1 LNDDVDASTFQPN
14 AGSRGLIGG
23 KYEVIAELGRG
34 GFGTVFKARH
44 AGLNKLVAIK
54 VLHASLLVD
63 EVTRSRF
70 ELEAKAGANL
80 SHPNLVSVLDNGFTE
95 RGEPYLVM
103 EFVEGTTLDQ
113 FLSTGSPQTD
123 DLLNI
128 LIQVGK
134 AVRYLHDSN
143 IIHRDLKTSNILVQ
157 DIGCQRYA
165 RLLDLGIAK
174 VFSPDGGEKNVQLTS
189 TGMIFGS
196 PAFMSP
202 EQCQGQVLDARSD
215 IYSFGCVI
223 YQCLMGDIPFSGENS
238 LQVILK
244 HLHETPKALPYKT
257 QRQYELTQVVSKCLA
272 KDRTH
277 RYHNMKELLD
287 ALQKIAVAPPNEK
300 AQIRQDNLSRSYA
313 EPSGMSDKPKQ
324 ILGAVAALLV
334 IAIVVACA
342 IPLCGMLLGQ
352 MSKGVEYTV
361 KIPPATTA
369 AQQVQA
375 KPVTQP
381 EKSVS
386 DQLSQQ
392 IAASEAAAE
401 RLRTERLALEK
412 VAADQA
418 ARLAAERQMAENAVD
433 LQAVEKA
440 AADKALSD
448 EATNRALVRQKVEA
462 LAKASNERFDLVQQQ
477 LRSFDQSAQN
487 LQSGNMSLRQY
498 NDRMAQPS
506 GAGR

>member
-1 LNDDVDASTFQPN
+1 
-14 AGSRGLIGG
+14 
-23 KYEVIAELGRG
+23 
-34 GFGTVFKARH
+34 
-44 AGLNKLVAIK
+44 
-54 VLHASLLVD
+54 
-63 EVTRSRF
+63 
-70 ELEAKAGANL
+70 
-80 SHPNLVSVLDNGFTE
+80 
-95 RGEPYLVM
+95 
-103 EFVEGTTLDQ
+103 
-113 FLSTGSPQTD
+113 
-123 DLLNI
+123 
-128 LIQVGK
+128 
-134 AVRYLHDSN
+134 
-143 IIHRDLKTSNILVQ
+143 LKTSNILVQ
-157 DIGCQRYA
+157 DIGGERYA

-223 YQCLMGDIPFSGENS
+223 YQCLMGEIPFSGENS

-244 HLHETPKALPYKT
+244 HLHETPKAVPYKT

-272 KDRTH
+272 KDRAH
-277 RYHNMKELLD
+277 RYQNMKELLD
-287 ALQKIAVAPPNEK
+287 ALHKIAVVPLNEK
-300 AQIRQDNLSRSYA
+300 AQIRQDTLSRSYA

-352 MSKGVEYTV
+352 RSKGVEYSV
-361 KIPPATTA
+361 KIPPAATPATTA

-375 KPVTQP
+375 RAVTQP

-418 ARLAAERQMAENAVD
+418 ARLAAERLTAEKAVD
-433 LQAVEKA
+433 QQAVERA

-477 LRSFDQSAQN
+477 FRAFDQSTQN